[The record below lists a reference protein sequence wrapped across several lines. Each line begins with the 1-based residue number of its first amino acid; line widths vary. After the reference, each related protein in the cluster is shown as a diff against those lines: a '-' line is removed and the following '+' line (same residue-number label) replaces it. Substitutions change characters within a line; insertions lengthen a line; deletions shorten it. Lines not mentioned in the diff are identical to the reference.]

1 MEPEKTRT
9 AEDIINE
16 KGSEVVAVSP
26 DTTIYDA
33 LKLMNEKKIGA
44 MLIKDKGEICGIWT
58 ERDLMQDI
66 LLPDFDPKTAKIGD
80 YMTKDLETVSYDTPV
95 YQMADKLLGLRIR
108 HLIIERDGKH
118 IGLLSAGDIIRAG
131 LQFRT
136 EEWKELDRIVR
147 LKYYDEWKWHKKK

>member
-1 MEPEKTRT
+1 MDREQSRT
-9 AEDIINE
+9 AEDILNE
-16 KGSEVVAVSP
+16 KGSAIVCVPP

-33 LKLMNEKKIGA
+33 LKLMNEHKIGA
-44 MLIKDKGEICGIWT
+44 MLVEEHGNICGIWT

-66 LLPDFDPKTAKIGD
+66 LLPDFNPKTARIGD

-108 HLIIERDGKH
+108 HLVIERDGKK

-136 EEWKELDRIVR
+136 EEWKELDRIVH
-147 LKYYDEWKWHKKK
+147 LKYYDEWKWNKKK